1 MKVEKSIE
9 IAAPPEKI
17 WSLVTE
23 RENIL
28 QWHPRA
34 QRFDFIGEQ
43 HSGVGATFY
52 MVGKSD
58 GRLMRSVCEVTEWQE
73 NKKFAFREIW
83 GMTKKFDAAYTI
95 EATETGSR
103 LTMMWDTVMPY
114 WIVGKIMLLL
124 FRKQWVEM
132 TDQML
137 ANVKRLAESS

>member
-1 MKVEKSIE
+1 MKAENSIE

-17 WSLVTE
+17 WSLLTE
-23 RENIL
+23 RENL
-28 QWHPRA
+28 LKWHPRA
-34 QRFDFIGEQ
+34 QTFDFIGEQ
-43 HSGVGATFY
+43 RSGVGATFY

-58 GRLMRSVCEVTEWQE
+58 GRLMRSVCEITDWQE
-73 NKKFAFREIW
+73 NKKFAFHEIL

-114 WIVGKIMLLL
+114 WIIGSIMLLF

-132 TDQML
+132 SDQMI
-137 ANVKRLAESS
+137 ANIKSLAET

>member
-17 WSLVTE
+17 WSLVSQ
-23 RENIL
+23 RENL
-28 QWHPRA
+28 LRWHPRA

-52 MVGKSD
+52 MEGKGD
-58 GRLMRSVCEVTEWQE
+58 GGAMRSVCEITEWQE
-73 NKKFAFREIW
+73 NKKFAFHEIL
-83 GMTKKFDAAYTI
+83 GMTKKFDAAFTI

-103 LTMMWDTVMPY
+103 LTMLWDTVLPY
-114 WIVGKIMLLL
+114 WIIGKIMLLF
-124 FRKQWVEM
+124 FRKQWAKM

-137 ANVKRLAESS
+137 TNIKRLAEA